1 MTFSSYSQC
10 SIVLF
15 TQYDSS
21 LNIALLRIILLL
33 LLPAIVTY
41 YLDTIIVYLMD
52 SAGKGMAQIETRTL
66 TVYLTQSVHAAPW
79 IIIGSLPKWFVRDNT
94 EVHHSKRS

>member
-15 TQYDSS
+15 IQYDSS
-21 LNIALLRIILLL
+21 LNIALLRRILIYLL

-52 SAGKGMAQIETRTL
+52 SAGKGTAQIETRTL
-66 TVYLTQSVHAAPW
+66 TVYLTQSVHAM
-79 IIIGSLPKWFVRDNT
+79 DY
-94 EVHHSKRS
+94 H

>member
-15 TQYDSS
+15 IQYDSS
-21 LNIALLRIILLL
+21 LNIALLRIIML
-33 LLPAIVTY
+33 LLPAIITY

-66 TVYLTQSVHAAPW
+66 TVYLTQSVHAM
-79 IIIGSLPKWFVRDNT
+79 DY
-94 EVHHSKRS
+94 H